1 LKPQQIVVFKDA
13 GAEAEDVRRLVPRL
27 MINEANTAEF
37 LKIKIPTRTSFP
49 NRLCFYKRFRLGST
63 MTSTALNS
71 LARASS
77 AYLRSAMHQPIQWH
91 EWGAEAFAVAR
102 RENKPMLLD
111 IGAVWC
117 HWCHV
122 MDRESYDDAEIAAIV
137 NQHFIAVKVDR
148 DERPDIDSRYQA
160 AVQAVSGQGGWPLT
174 AFLTP
179 DGKPFYGGTYFPPSD
194 GYGRPS
200 FRRVLLSI
208 ANAYAEKHG
217 DVVEQAKMV
226 ESAIALSESFAGRS
240 GRVSAGVIAT
250 IQESAFKM
258 FDPQHGGF
266 GQAPKFPHPSA
277 LDLLIERYA
286 KSPPYRKERD
296 RMGHP
301 DSSESPDSSERNASL
316 RNLITTTLEHM
327 ARGGVYDQLAG
338 GFHRYSVDERW
349 VVPHFEKMCYDN
361 SELLKNY
368 VHAYQATGEEFFA
381 DVARDMIRWMDEWL
395 SDRQRGGFYA
405 SQDADISMDDDGDY
419 FTWTLDEARGVLTK
433 EEAEAAALHYDI
445 NEVGEMHH
453 NPAKNVLYVRAP
465 VEEIARRMNLAP
477 ERVRELLATAKKKMY
492 AARLQRPTPY
502 VDKTVYVG
510 WNSLCVSAYLE
521 AAKVLN
527 LAEARRFALKS
538 LDRVLGEAWKAGS
551 EQKNLAGE
559 APSATRTLLHVVSY
573 SDPKASHR
581 EVPGLLD
588 DYAFT
593 ALACLDA
600 YEATAD
606 LSYFKFARAIA
617 DAMIERFYD
626 ATSGGFF
633 DSEPVAEGTSLG
645 VLATRRKPLQDSPT
659 PAGNPMAAI
668 ALMRL
673 HHYTGDAAYR
683 DKAELTLETFA
694 GVAEQ
699 FGIFAATYGIA
710 VVHLVESP
718 LQVVVI
724 AQDGD
729 EDAAGELH
737 AAAVAAFAFNKSA
750 VRLAANQ
757 AAAENLPPA
766 LAATIPNLPDLSRKP
781 GSRKS
786 FAVLCSG
793 SACQPPVSDAAD
805 LRNALEAA
813 LHKN

>member
-1 LKPQQIVVFKDA
+1 
-13 GAEAEDVRRLVPRL
+13 
-27 MINEANTAEF
+27 MTT
-37 LKIKIPTRTSFP
+37 TR
-49 NRLCFYKRFRLGST
+49 
-63 MTSTALNS
+63 NS

-77 AYLRSAMHQPIQWH
+77 AYLRSAMHQPVQWR
-91 EWGAEAFAVAR
+91 EWGEDAFAAAQR
-102 RENKPMLLD
+102 DNKPMLLD

-122 MDRESYDDAEIAAIV
+122 MDRESYDDPEIAAIV

-148 DERPDIDSRYQA
+148 DERPDIDSRYQV

-208 ANAYAEKHG
+208 ANAYLEKHG
-217 DVVEQAKMV
+217 DVVEQAQMV
-226 ESAIALSESFAGRS
+226 ENSIAQSESFTGR
-240 GRVSAGVIAT
+240 GGKVSRSVIDA

-258 FDPQHGGF
+258 FDPVHGGF

-277 LDLLIERYA
+277 LDLLIEQYA
-286 KSPPYRKERD
+286 PTRNERSKNEQTND
-296 RMGHP
+296 
-301 DSSESPDSSERNASL
+301 DDL
-316 RNLITTTLEHM
+316 RNVIVTTLEHM
-327 ARGGVYDQLAG
+327 ANGGVYDQLAG

-368 VHAYQATGEEFFA
+368 VHAYQATGSEFFA
-381 DVARDMIRWMDEWL
+381 TVTRDIIRWMDEWL
-395 SDRQRGGFYA
+395 SDRERAGFYA

-419 FTWTLDEARGVLTK
+419 FTWTLAEARAVLTE
-433 EEAEAAALHYDI
+433 EEARVAALYYDI

-453 NPAKNVLYVRAP
+453 NPAKNVLYVAEH
-465 VEEIARRMNLAP
+465 VEEIARRLSLSVERAKEILAS
-477 ERVRELLATAKKKMY
+477 AKKKMY
-492 AARLQRPTPY
+492 AARLDRPTPY

-521 AAKVLN
+521 AAKVLGMD
-527 LAEARRFALKS
+527 AARRFALRS
-538 LDRVLGEAWKAGS
+538 LDRVLAQAWSAGAAGANNIEKTAGAPPSSTPAVSMKAT
-551 EQKNLAGE
+551 
-559 APSATRTLLHVVSY
+559 PRLLHVVAY
-573 SDPKASHR
+573 SDPKAEHR
-581 EVPGLLD
+581 EVAGLLD

-606 LSYFKFARAIA
+606 LSYFKFAQAIA
-617 DAMIERFYD
+617 DAMIAKFYD

-633 DSEPVAEGTSLG
+633 DSEPPAEGKGLG
-645 VLATRRKPLQDSPT
+645 VLATQRKPLQDSPT

-668 ALMRL
+668 ALVRL
-673 HHYTGDAAYR
+673 HHYTGEAGYR
-683 DKAELTLETFA
+683 AKAEKTLEIFA

-710 VVHLVESP
+710 VAHFLESP
-718 LQVVVI
+718 IQVVVI
-724 AQDGD
+724 AGD
-729 EDAAGELH
+729 ASSEGGSAERGSAKGESRKRGPAESAAELQ
-737 AAAVAAFAFNKSA
+737 AAANAAFAFNKSTLRLTANEA
-750 VRLAANQ
+750 VPK
-757 AAAENLPPA
+757 NLPPA
-766 LAATIPNLPDLSRKP
+766 LAATIPHLPQLKS
-781 GSRKS
+781 GES

-793 SACQPPVSDAAD
+793 SSCQPPVSDAAE
-805 LRNALEAA
+805 LKRQLERALERDA
-813 LHKN
+813 

>member
-1 LKPQQIVVFKDA
+1 
-13 GAEAEDVRRLVPRL
+13 
-27 MINEANTAEF
+27 MT
-37 LKIKIPTRTSFP
+37 PT
-49 NRLCFYKRFRLGST
+49 
-63 MTSTALNS
+63 TSTLNS
-71 LARASS
+71 LAHASS

-91 EWGAEAFAVAR
+91 EWGEEAFAVAR
-102 RENKPMLLD
+102 LENKPMLLD

-122 MDRESYDDAEIAAIV
+122 MDRESYDDPDVAAIV
-137 NQHFIAVKVDR
+137 NEHFIAVKVDR

-160 AVQAVSGQGGWPLT
+160 AVSAVSGQGGWPLT

-179 DGKPFYGGTYFPPSD
+179 EGKPFYGGTYFPPTD

-200 FRRVLLSI
+200 FKRVLTSI
-208 ANAYAEKHG
+208 ANAYKEKHG

-226 ESAIALSESFAGRS
+226 ESAIAQAESFAGKG
-240 GRVSAGVIAT
+240 GRVSAGIIAA
-250 IQESAFKM
+250 IEKSAFSM

-286 KSPPYRKERD
+286 RA
-296 RMGHP
+296 G
-301 DSSESPDSSERNASL
+301 ASL
-316 RNLITTTLEHM
+316 PRTAEGGRPHMDLAISHTDSADDEQLHNLIVTTLEHM

-368 VHAYQATGEEFFA
+368 VHGYQATGSEFFA
-381 DVARDMIRWMDEWL
+381 DVARDIIRWMDEWL
-395 SDRQRGGFYA
+395 SDRERGGFYA

-419 FTWTLDEARGVLTK
+419 FTWTLDEARAVLTE
-433 EEAEAAALHYDI
+433 EEAQVAALHYDI

-465 VEEIARRMNLAP
+465 IEEIARRMSLSV
-477 ERVRELLATAKKKMY
+477 ERVRSLLDSAKKKMY

-510 WNSLCVSAYLE
+510 WNSMCVSAYLE
-521 AAKVLN
+521 AAKVLG
-527 LAEARRFALKS
+527 LEDARRFALRS
-538 LDRVLGEAWKAGS
+538 LDRILAEAWKPQS
-551 EQKNLAGE
+551 HDLNEAGE
-559 APSATRTLLHVVSY
+559 SPASTEAASTQAASTQARLLHVVAY
-573 SDPKASHR
+573 SDPAALHR
-581 EVPGLLD
+581 EVSGLLD
-588 DYAFT
+588 DYAAT
-593 ALACLDA
+593 VIACLDA

-606 LSYFKFARAIA
+606 LSYFKFAQAIG
-617 DAMIERFYD
+617 DAMIARFFD

-633 DSEPVAEGTSLG
+633 DAEPAAEGASLG
-645 VLATRRKPLQDSPT
+645 VLSTRRKPLQDSPT

-668 ALMRL
+668 ALLRL

-683 DKAELTLETFA
+683 DKAEQTLETFA

-710 VVHLVESP
+710 VLHWLENPV
-718 LQVVVI
+718 QVVVV
-724 AQDGD
+724 DGSGS
-729 EDAAGELH
+729 EGVALASV
-737 AAAVAAFAFNKSA
+737 ANAAFAFNKS
-750 VRLAANQ
+750 VLRLTANQ
-757 AAAENLPPA
+757 AVAGNLPPA
-766 LAATIPNLPDLSRKP
+766 LAASIPNLPQLKS
-781 GSRKS
+781 GES

-793 SACQPPVSDAAD
+793 FACQAPVKDPGE
-805 LRNALEAA
+805 LRREIESALGNTAQKGD
-813 LHKN
+813 HGG

>member
-1 LKPQQIVVFKDA
+1 
-13 GAEAEDVRRLVPRL
+13 
-27 MINEANTAEF
+27 
-37 LKIKIPTRTSFP
+37 
-49 NRLCFYKRFRLGST
+49 
-63 MTSTALNS
+63 MTTTALNS

-91 EWGAEAFAVAR
+91 EWGTDAFAAAQ

-122 MDRESYDDAEIAAIV
+122 MDRESYDDPEIAAIV
-137 NQHFIAVKVDR
+137 NQHFIAMKVDR

-160 AVQAVSGQGGWPLT
+160 AIQAVSGQGGWPLT

-208 ANAYAEKHG
+208 ASAYAEKHG
-217 DVVEQAKMV
+217 DVIEQAKMV
-226 ESAIALSESFAGRS
+226 ESAIAQSESFAGKD
-240 GRVSAGVIAT
+240 GRVTAAVIAV
-250 IQESAFKM
+250 IQTSAFRM

-286 KSPPYRKERD
+286 RTSDDNLRD
-296 RMGHP
+296 
-301 DSSESPDSSERNASL
+301 
-316 RNLITTTLEHM
+316 LIVSTLEHM
-327 ARGGVYDQLAG
+327 ANGGVYDQLAG

-368 VHAYQATGEEFFA
+368 VHGYQATGAEFFA
-381 DVARDMIRWMDEWL
+381 DVARDIIRWMDEWL
-395 SDRQRGGFYA
+395 SDRERGGFYA
-405 SQDADISMDDDGDY
+405 SQDADINMDDDGDY
-419 FTWTLDEARGVLTK
+419 FTWTLDEARAVLT
-433 EEAEAAALHYDI
+433 EQEAEVAALHYDI

-465 VEEIARRMNLAP
+465 VAEIARRMSLPA
-477 ERVRELLATAKKKMY
+477 ERVHELLASARKKMY

-521 AAKVLN
+521 AAKVLH
-527 LAEARRFALKS
+527 LEGARRFALRS
-538 LDRVLGEAWKAGS
+538 LDRVLAEAWKQHATRNES
-551 EQKNLAGE
+551 AGE
-559 APSATRTLLHVVSY
+559 SPAATHAGALLHVVSY
-573 SDPKASHR
+573 SDPAAAHR

-606 LSYFKFARAIA
+606 LSYFRFAHAIT
-617 DAMIERFYD
+617 DAMIARFYD
-626 ATSGGFF
+626 PTSGGFF
-633 DSEPVAEGTSLG
+633 DSEPAADGQSLG

-668 ALMRL
+668 ALARI
-673 HHYTGDAAYR
+673 HHYTGNADYKA
-683 DKAELTLETFA
+683 KAEETLETFA

-699 FGIFAATYGIA
+699 FGIFAASYGIA
-710 VVHLVESP
+710 VVNLLESP
-718 LQVVVI
+718 VQVVVI
-724 AQDGD
+724 AEDGD
-729 EDAAGELH
+729 LDSAEKLH
-737 AAAVAAFAFNKSA
+737 AEAVRPFAFNKTTL
-750 VRLAANQ
+750 RLAANQ
-757 AAAENLPPA
+757 AVAENLPPE
-766 LAATIPNLPDLSRKP
+766 LAATIPNLPAL
-781 GSRKS
+781 GSGKS
-786 FAVLCSG
+786 FVVLCSG
-793 SACQPPVSDAAD
+793 SSCQPPITAAAE
-805 LRNALEAA
+805 LRRALKAA
-813 LHKN
+813 LQKS